1 MRTDAALSGC
11 SGFPGGTCGIFTSVS
26 GVAPNRIFNI
36 EWRTVLFGNNA
47 SRQNFEARL
56 YENSVGTNQR
66 FDVIFGALATAGAD
80 HNYVSGVQGTAAG
93 FVTQDFCANPAP
105 VQNVSRAYVILSCQP
120 TVSAAVSRKTHGAAG
135 TFDIA
140 LPLSGTAGV
149 ECRSGGASNDY
160 TMVVTFTGNVTVT
173 GSPQAQVSMGAG
185 CVGSGGVCM
194 GGNNVTVS
202 GATVTI
208 PLTNITNA
216 QTIMVKLSGVSDGMA
231 MGDVIIPM
239 GILVGDTSGNGSRE
253 CLRRKSNQS
262 TKRRGSYWFELSRRR
277 HGEWHDQC
285 RRCFES

>member
-1 MRTDAALSGC
+1 M
-11 SGFPGGTCGIFTSVS
+11 
-26 GVAPNRIFNI
+26 
-36 EWRTVLFGNNA
+36 
-47 SRQNFEARL
+47 
-56 YENSVGTNQR
+56 
-66 FDVIFGALATAGAD
+66 
-80 HNYVSGVQGTAAG
+80 
-93 FVTQDFCANPAP
+93 TQDFCANPAP
-105 VQNVSRAYVILSCQP
+105 VQNVSRAYMILSCQP

-140 LPLSGTAGV
+140 LPLTGTAGV
-149 ECRSGGASNDY
+149 ECRSGGATNDY

-185 CVGSGGVCM
+185 CVGSGGACM

-239 GILVGDTSGNGSRE
+239 GILIGDTSGNDSVNASDVSQTKAQSGAAVTGSNFRE
-253 CLRRKSNQS
+253 DVTANGAINAGDVSSVKSHS
-262 TKRRGSYWFELSRRR
+262 GTSLP
-277 HGEWHDQC
+277 
-285 RRCFES
+285 